1 MSVTL
6 LIIIPWMKIS
16 QSSADGRFQD
26 VFIGSLFAFLGW
38 GLALHFLFVII
49 IFPLCL
55 ILKLDKAA
63 LKALVIMASQK
74 SLAVSLSV
82 IAFMPF
88 GEGEQGLITLPMVI
102 IHLGI
107 LLLDA
112 FLVARWHIWDSP
124 KAKSSEIGNQDL
136 NHAMLIQDESNERTR
151 TPVLCETYV

>member
-1 MSVTL
+1 
-6 LIIIPWMKIS
+6 MKIS

-26 VFIGSLFAFLGW
+26 IFIGSLFAFLGW
-38 GLALHFLFVII
+38 GLALHFLFAII
-49 IFPLCL
+49 IFLLCV

-63 LKALVIMASQK
+63 LKAVVIMASQK
-74 SLAVSLSV
+74 SLTVALTV

-88 GEGEQGLITLPMVI
+88 RKGEQGLISLPMVI

-112 FLVARWHIWDSP
+112 FLVAHWHIWDSL

-136 NHAMLIQDESNERTR
+136 NSHAMLIRGESPNESAQ
-151 TPVLCETYV
+151 TPVLFETNV